1 MAHKKGTKIVVQK
14 RSAQNQVKVVT
25 KVKKK
30 FQSSGN
36 GAYMIV
42 DAVERVQHRRH
53 CKKKKKL
60 LSEAKSKKHSLTTHD
75 TESLTDKLLCPSK
88 TFCQLPRIAESML
101 VKHLKRNGVCVE
113 TGNYFSPKNY
123 RKDYSD
129 TENSTTSSNSDENP
143 SCPRITENDKVLR
156 GSEIFGNLP
165 VEAEDML
172 VRRLEK
178 EGISSKLDDQLFHH
192 SRQAELPLAAK
203 KVLLKHLKKCKSE
216 GSYLVKNRK
225 YVLYM
230 PYVEYWLNEVN
241 TKQQTFE
248 EFEREVI
255 VEFPSSFRWLIT
267 ECARMLQMT
276 VQELYYELVDVE
288 AMHCYLLRP
297 QVESLSEDFKKNVE
311 MYW

>member
-1 MAHKKGTKIVVQK
+1 MARNKGIKIVVQK
-14 RSAQNQVKVVT
+14 RSAQNQVNVVT
-25 KVKKK
+25 KMKKK
-30 FQSSGN
+30 FQNSGN
-36 GAYMIV
+36 GTYVIV
-42 DAVERVQHRRH
+42 DTVERVQHSRH
-53 CKKKKKL
+53 CKKKNKL
-60 LSEAKSKKHSLTTHD
+60 LSEAKSKKHTIAAHD
-75 TESLTDKLLCPSK
+75 TESLTDKLLRPSK
-88 TFCQLPRIAESML
+88 TFRRLPRIAESML
-101 VKHLKRNGVCVE
+101 IKHLKHNGVCVE
-113 TGNYFSPKNY
+113 TGNHFSPKNY
-123 RKDYSD
+123 RTEVSD
-129 TENSTTSSNSDENP
+129 TDSSTTSGSNDENP
-143 SCPRITENDKVLR
+143 SCPRITESDSFLR

-165 VEAEDML
+165 VVAEDML
-172 VRRLEK
+172 VKRLEK

-192 SRQAELPLAAK
+192 SRQVDLPLAAK

-216 GSYLVKNRK
+216 EGYLVKNRN

-255 VEFPSSFRWLIT
+255 VQFPSSFRWLIT

-276 VQELYYELVDVE
+276 VQELYYELMNVE

-297 QVESLSEDFKKNVE
+297 QAESLSEDFKKNVE